1 MKLWSSRVFDFVISD
16 SGIFGCVE
24 FFKTTL
30 LRRRPPHRLRE
41 KESVPVLGLC
51 SREASADHAA
61 EENDACQVH
70 ERAIWFRFSSGGL
83 GSLRP
88 HTDNTRFDRTR

>member
-51 SREASADHAA
+51 SREASADLAA
-61 EENDACQVH
+61 EENDASLSDQEGSRIFFGSV
-70 ERAIWFRFSSGGL
+70 AISFESD
-83 GSLRP
+83 
-88 HTDNTRFDRTR
+88 HITREDL